1 MLSRASKLVASIALG
16 LVASGC
22 SASLTVSDTS
32 PVRPISGPAPTVSKT
47 PMRRALSCLAGYP
60 RPNIRVGVSDIVDG
74 TGTMEGGAQN
84 SRALSQRPDMMMII
98 ALSRAGTQ
106 LVNRS
111 SVSVAEWELN
121 KAMEKKLGEG
131 RASKMGEQIVPYRPV
146 RAGGLVGSTHYVTG
160 AITELNWNLDAGVAE
175 AGGYSF
181 GAGRRVYRIS
191 IALDIMVTE
200 TETTRVVYAESFNK
214 QLIGIET
221 NSNFFRFFAN
231 NAVLRAVAA
240 GSPSSRA
247 ALDALE
253 IFNANLSDKKNEP
266 MQTSLRWVIDKAAYN
281 IISHLLDGR
290 HRCDAFVDQQNDDT
304 SNLDISDL
312 SDNSAPPLKNRSAPL
327 DVAVSSISTGAVA
340 PKWTTKTTIAGE
352 SEPPRLIDPLRH
364 SARSSQT
371 DLRVSQTNDNILR
384 PAF

>member
-1 MLSRASKLVASIALG
+1 MLSRAWTTLAMMACGIAT
-16 LVASGC
+16 SGC
-22 SASLTVSDTS
+22 SASLTASETS
-32 PVRPISGPAPTVSKT
+32 TVRPISGPAPTVSAT
-47 PMRRALSCLAGYP
+47 PMKRALSCLAKYP

-98 ALSRAGTQ
+98 ALSRTGTK

-131 RASKMGEQIVPYRPV
+131 SASKMGEQIVPYRPV

-160 AITELNWNLDAGVAE
+160 AITELNWNLDSGIAE
-175 AGGYSF
+175 AGGYSL
-181 GAGRRVYRIS
+181 GMGRRVYRIS

-200 TETTRVVYAESFNK
+200 TQTTRVIYAESFNK

-253 IFNANLSDKKNEP
+253 IFNANLGDKKNEP
-266 MQTSLRWVIDKAAYN
+266 MQTSLRWVIEKAAYN
-281 IISHLLDGR
+281 ITSHLLEGR
-290 HRCDAFVDQQNDDT
+290 HGCDMLIDQPNDDT
-304 SNLDISDL
+304 
-312 SDNSAPPLKNRSAPL
+312 K
-327 DVAVSSISTGAVA
+327 DVHIAVSSQPLIAATPNTSTPIEGEQSPVSTSSVV
-340 PKWTTKTTIAGE
+340 PPWKTNTSIAAKQVSPQSIGL
-352 SEPPRLIDPLRH
+352 RLKPDVRNKITLRGGLH
-364 SARSSQT
+364 NENR
-371 DLRVSQTNDNILR
+371 LR
-384 PAF
+384 PAL